1 MRPMATKR
9 KTKKSQTPTAIIGFF
24 AVTTI
29 IFYSGAFIAWW
40 AGL

>member
-1 MRPMATKR
+1 MKPMATKR
-9 KTKKSQTPTAIIGFF
+9 KPKSKAPTIALGFIAIS
-24 AVTTI
+24 AI